1 MEDLAMYL
9 LDIANNAIRAMA
21 SLIEI
26 VLINSE
32 KRDLLLLSVK
42 DNGEGMDDQMVE
54 KVQDPFFTTRTTRK
68 VGLGIPLFKQGALM
82 ANGSFKLESTPHQGT
97 LIEASYQRSHL
108 DTPPLGD
115 IAESLVTIIQAG
127 EAQTIRF
134 HYEDDARVFDL
145 DTDQVKEILEGV
157 SILTP
162 EVLLWLKTYIK
173 EGIGQ

>member
-82 ANGSFKLESTPHQGT
+82 ANGALNWNRHP
-97 LIEASYQRSHL
+97 
-108 DTPPLGD
+108 
-115 IAESLVTIIQAG
+115 
-127 EAQTIRF
+127 IRG
-134 HYEDDARVFDL
+134 R
-145 DTDQVKEILEGV
+145 
-157 SILTP
+157 
-162 EVLLWLKTYIK
+162 
-173 EGIGQ
+173 